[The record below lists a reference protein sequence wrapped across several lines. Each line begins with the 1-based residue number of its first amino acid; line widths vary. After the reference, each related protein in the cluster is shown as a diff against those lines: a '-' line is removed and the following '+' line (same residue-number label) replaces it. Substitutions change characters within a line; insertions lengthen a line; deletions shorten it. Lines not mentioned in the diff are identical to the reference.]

1 MEENFDAEFQERLES
16 KKAYNE
22 GIEKGKEIALQNNAK
37 EKSLSDLS
45 IEDVKF
51 RLDNTKDYEEQAQ
64 DVAMAL
70 ATANAVKDEATA
82 QGLSSAKKEELLTKA
97 EVKVKT
103 AQKEII
109 EAETEIQKAERESYE
124 GMLETFGFY
133 RHLPRWLLK
142 AIVISLTP
150 FYYIIGFI
158 IGIPCGFIKILI
170 ENIDG
175 IIVKYDK
182 TGDKAK
188 PRIRVTIWILLSL
201 MVVAAVCLTT
211 LGCLHII

>member
-22 GIEKGKEIALQNNAK
+22 GVEKGKEIAIHEAQ
-37 EKSLSDLS
+37 EQKSLSDLS
-45 IEDVKF
+45 ISDVKF
-51 RLDNTKDYEEQAQ
+51 TLDKSKDYEEQAT
-64 DVAMAL
+64 DVAMAM
-70 ATANAVKDEATA
+70 ATAKAVDDEETA
-82 QGLSSAKKEELLTKA
+82 QGLSTAKKEELLTKA

-103 AQKEII
+103 AQKEVI

-201 MVVAAVCLTT
+201 MVVAAVCLTV

>member
-1 MEENFDAEFQERLES
+1 MSDFDSEFQERLE
-16 KKAYNE
+16 KKAYEE
-22 GIEKGKEIALQNNAK
+22 GVEKGKELALKEAES
-37 EKSLSDLS
+37 EKSLSDIS
-45 IEDVKF
+45 INDVKF
-51 RLDNTKDYEEQAQ
+51 KVDTTKDYEEQAR
-64 DVAMAL
+64 DVAMAM
-70 ATANAVKDEATA
+70 ATAKAVSDEATSV
-82 QGLSSAKKEELLTKA
+82 GLSTAKKEELLTKA

-103 AQKEII
+103 AQKEVI

-188 PRIRVTIWILLSL
+188 PRIRVTIWVLLAL
-201 MVVAAVCLTT
+201 IIVAAVCLTV

>member
-1 MEENFDAEFQERLES
+1 MGDFDSEFQERLE
-16 KKAYNE
+16 KKAYE
-22 GIEKGKEIALQNNAK
+22 QGVEKGKEIAIQQAES
-37 EKSLSDLS
+37 EKSLSDIS
-45 IEDVKF
+45 INDVKF
-51 RLDNTKDYEEQAQ
+51 KVDTTKDYEEQAR
-64 DVAMAL
+64 DVAMAM
-70 ATANAVKDEATA
+70 ATAKAVSDEATSV
-82 QGLSSAKKEELLTKA
+82 GLSTAKKEELLTQA

-103 AQKEII
+103 AQKEVI

-150 FYYIIGFI
+150 FYYLIGFI

-188 PRIRVTIWILLSL
+188 PRIRVTIWVLLAL
-201 MVVAAVCLTT
+201 IIVAAVCLTT

>member
-1 MEENFDAEFQERLES
+1 MSDFDSEFQERLE
-16 KKAYNE
+16 KKAYND
-22 GIEKGKEIALQNNAK
+22 GVEKGKEIALQQAES
-37 EKSLSDLS
+37 EKSLSDIS
-45 IEDVKF
+45 ISDVKF
-51 RLDNTKDYEEQAQ
+51 KVDTTKNYEEQAR
-64 DVAMAL
+64 DVAMAM
-70 ATANAVKDEATA
+70 ATAKAVSDEATSV
-82 QGLSSAKKEELLTKA
+82 GLSTAKKEELLTQA

-103 AQKEII
+103 AQKEVI
-109 EAETEIQKAERESYE
+109 EAETEIQKADRESYE

-150 FYYIIGFI
+150 FYYLIGFI

-182 TGDKAK
+182 TGDKVK
-188 PRIRVTIWILLSL
+188 PRIRVTIWILLAL
-201 MVVAAVCLTT
+201 IVVTAVCLTV

>member
-22 GIEKGKEIALQNNAK
+22 GVEKGKEIAIHEAQ
-37 EKSLSDLS
+37 EQKSLSDLS
-45 IEDVKF
+45 ISDVKF
-51 RLDNTKDYEEQAQ
+51 TLDKSKDYEEQAT
-64 DVAMAL
+64 DVAMAM
-70 ATANAVKDEATA
+70 ATAKAVDDEETA
-82 QGLSSAKKEELLTKA
+82 QGLSTAKKEELLTKA

-103 AQKEII
+103 AQKEVI